1 MGNLCSSKD
10 NCNQLLG
17 QFAPALIQALVEH
30 SAPLVRD
37 VKLQHAIMG
46 ALRNLAVAPEG
57 RGLLLQK
64 GILLP
69 CLDLMAGLSLTPITH
84 PVVMKLLGTTRL
96 LVDSEK
102 EVSLAIAEER
112 LDVLAQIIGKFND
125 LSKIWKHWILTRK
138 CIFQLKLN
146 FTPKMDVN
154 RPFLSKVTKDCIRG
168 KMLVGAKSNER
179 PMHM

>member
-1 MGNLCSSKD
+1 MFFFSDWLKNGEDNPLKITAALCMGNLCSSKD

-112 LDVLAQIIGKFND
+112 LDVLAQIIGKF
-125 LSKIWKHWILTRK
+125 
-138 CIFQLKLN
+138 
-146 FTPKMDVN
+146 
-154 RPFLSKVTKDCIRG
+154 
-168 KMLVGAKSNER
+168 
-179 PMHM
+179 